1 MYFQGP
7 FLLLNE
13 KNGHYFEIDKLNIC
27 TEYGQTCVI
36 DFYIGQNNNNEHELN
51 TMFYKDALYDS
62 ITGQQGFCKGAL
74 ANYILYELVKENKD
88 TYRKKKS
95 LELKVGMLTSYD
107 SDESFCTVNF
117 DYFIIESDSKLCAH
131 LYEEQNLY
139 QQERNHWLNEER
151 IRQNFLMDH
160 NILHNVKR
168 SIRESEIK
176 REEQELDEI
185 QNSWERFTPWG
196 LFKLWSNGR
205 I

>member
-36 DFYIGQNNNNEHELN
+36 DFYIEQNNNNEHELN
-51 TMFYKDALYDS
+51 MMFYKDALYDS
-62 ITGQQGFCKGAL
+62 ITGRQGFCKGSL

-88 TYRKKKS
+88 TYIKKKS

-117 DYFIIESDSKLCAH
+117 DYFIIESDSELCSH
-131 LYEEQNLY
+131 LYKEQNSY

-151 IRQNFLMDH
+151 KRQNFLMDH
-160 NILHNVKR
+160 NIYNVKR

-185 QNSWERFTPWG
+185 QNSWKKFTPWG
-196 LFKLWSNGR
+196 LWMLWSNGR
-205 I
+205 V

>member
-13 KNGHYFEIDKLNIC
+13 KNGHYFEIDKLNIR

-51 TMFYKDALYDS
+51 IMFYKDALYDS
-62 ITGQQGFCKGAL
+62 TGRQCFCKGNL

-95 LELKVGMLTSYD
+95 LELKVGMLISYN
-107 SDESFCTVNF
+107 SDESFCTISF
-117 DYFIIESDSKLCAH
+117 DYFIIGSDSKLCAH

-160 NILHNVKR
+160 HIYNIKR
-168 SIRESEIK
+168 GIKESEIE

-185 QNSWERFTPWG
+185 QDNWKKFTPWG
-196 LFKLWSNGR
+196 LWKLWSKGR
-205 I
+205 F